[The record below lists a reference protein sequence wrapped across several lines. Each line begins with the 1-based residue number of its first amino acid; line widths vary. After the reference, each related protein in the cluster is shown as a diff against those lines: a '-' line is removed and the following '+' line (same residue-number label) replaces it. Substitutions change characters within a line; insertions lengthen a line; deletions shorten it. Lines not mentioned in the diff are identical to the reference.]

1 MQFTQAN
8 TVKQNI
14 QSMELF
20 CKIGK
25 KKKTKHLYS
34 SWLSTDEVIIAK

>member
-14 QSMELF
+14 QNMELF
-20 CKIGK
+20 CKIG